1 MAFENVSRGNY
12 ENSKGTTYFRS
23 KWEANYALYLDW
35 LVKQKQIKDW
45 EYEPKPR
52 YEFISYEFSDKE
64 KKFPRVL
71 SLGYLPDFKVIN
83 NDDTFYLV
91 EIKGYKQGMMKL
103 KRMKKYHP
111 QVKIELVE
119 AKEMKDLQ
127 NKLGKMLN
135 FY

>member
-1 MAFENVSRGNY
+1 MWENIQRGNY
-12 ENSKGTTYFRS
+12 ETNKGSIYFRS

-35 LVKQKQIKDW
+35 LVEQKQIKDW

-64 KKFPRVL
+64 KKFPKVM

-91 EIKGYKQGMMKL
+91 EVKGVKQGMMKL
-103 KRMKKYHP
+103 KRMKKYYPHIK
-111 QVKIELVE
+111 VELVE
-119 AKEMKDLQ
+119 HDDIKLIYKQ
-127 NKLGKMLN
+127 LGKLIAWN
-135 FY
+135 